1 MEEFIEKL
9 KRRAEVFLIN
19 AVSNREMEAFDIAMF
34 NLDQAAQLLLKARIL
49 EFGVQFPKIHDISK
63 LIDILCELGVDIG
76 KLKEDYRETIEKL
89 NQAYIS
95 SRYLLSSF
103 YERDVEEALK
113 FVKELRRRLWIQ

>member
-63 LIDILCELGVDIG
+63 LIDILCELGVNIG

-89 NQAYIS
+89 NQAYIHPDICCHLFTKEM
-95 SRYLLSSF
+95 SR
-103 YERDVEEALK
+103 K
-113 FVKELRRRLWIQ
+113 P

>member
-1 MEEFIEKL
+1 VEEFIEKL

-76 KLKEDYRETIEKL
+76 KLKEDYRKTIEKL